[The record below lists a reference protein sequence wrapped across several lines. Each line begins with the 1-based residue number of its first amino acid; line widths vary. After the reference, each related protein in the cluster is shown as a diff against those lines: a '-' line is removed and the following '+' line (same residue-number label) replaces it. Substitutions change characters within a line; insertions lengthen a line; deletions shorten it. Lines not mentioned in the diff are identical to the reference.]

1 MNQKN
6 QRLVKA
12 MFDVRK
18 SFKDSLFYD
27 VSAWTFN
34 HSFGVD
40 YADNIS
46 LNNARHR
53 RLKTLQLNEGYVTK
67 MSNVGYLMPWN
78 EYYTPKALNAI
89 LQKGI
94 TSKSFNEKLY

>member
-1 MNQKN
+1 
-6 QRLVKA
+6 

-40 YADNIS
+40 YSENIS
-46 LNNARHR
+46 LSNAGPKIEN
-53 RLKTLQLNEGYVTK
+53 LSIKEGFV
-67 MSNVGYLMPWN
+67 S
-78 EYYTPKALNAI
+78 
-89 LQKGI
+89 
-94 TSKSFNEKLY
+94 

>member
-6 QRLVKA
+6 QRLIKA

-40 YADNIS
+40 YSENIS
-46 LNNARHR
+46 LSNA
-53 RLKTLQLNEGYVTK
+53 G
-67 MSNVGYLMPWN
+67 
-78 EYYTPKALNAI
+78 
-89 LQKGI
+89 
-94 TSKSFNEKLY
+94 SKIENLSFRE

>member
-6 QRLVKA
+6 QKLVKA
-12 MFDVRK
+12 MFDVRT

-40 YADNIS
+40 YAENIS
-46 LNNARHR
+46 LNNAGPE
-53 RLKTLQLNEGYVTK
+53 TLATNPT
-67 MSNVGYLMPWN
+67 
-78 EYYTPKALNAI
+78 
-89 LQKGI
+89 
-94 TSKSFNEKLY
+94 